1 MCTLKKLNTQVN
13 FMFFKS
19 LFKSLFKSQDLYN
32 SGLLCKV
39 ESRPKF
45 LLCVF
50 VYMQIQMFISQT

>member
-13 FMFFKS
+13 FMF
-19 LFKSLFKSQDLYN
+19 LKSLFKSQDLYN

-50 VYMQIQMFISQT
+50 VYMQRQMFISQT